1 MLISKQTY
9 HCDDRSHTQQ
19 VSAQISHTPLKADTS
34 NSTQQDDRTAA
45 LEERVRE
52 LEDAISSSFHS
63 FRGALQQIS
72 SHIGLQDVTGTLVGF
87 TARSTDDQAIR
98 PDIQAESTP
107 ELSEVRYDGSDL
119 VDKGILT
126 LENCRKLFDLYVLIT
141 VGIRDLFT
149 TDGAGI
155 LQLRS

>member
-1 MLISKQTY
+1 M
-9 HCDDRSHTQQ
+9 
-19 VSAQISHTPLKADTS
+19 
-34 NSTQQDDRTAA
+34 
-45 LEERVRE
+45 
-52 LEDAISSSFHS
+52 
-63 FRGALQQIS
+63 
-72 SHIGLQDVTGTLVGF
+72 QDVTGTLVGF